1 VLEVLGDFTLETASM
16 TPERRAQFG
25 LEAGDDMEASDH
37 LIVVADLRRH
47 DRPGTKPVK
56 VLKRLD

>member
-1 VLEVLGDFTLETASM
+1 M
-16 TPERRAQFG
+16 TPGRRAQFG
-25 LEAGDDMEASDH
+25 LETGDDMQASDH

-56 VLKRLD
+56 VLKRID